1 MRASTGCAST
11 ALAQIFSYTEYPT
24 SMTINYDNSNIHT
37 LNINWN
43 TFKAHIGAYDSCNCT
58 SDIHY
63 QLSEMFRQIG
73 KEVNANYDEGGNT
86 TNSQILNYLNRLGY
100 SHSGLINYSHN
111 TITNSIS
118 NNRIVYIT
126 GNLEST
132 NTGHGW
138 VLDGYKRIKKTT
150 NKYKREY
157 GQFEWTLISSSSYEY
172 SYDHFNWGWDGNGNG
187 YFSINVFCPSEVED
201 LDEGVIN
208 SYSTSDYSSNVKII
222 ANINH

>member
-1 MRASTGCAST
+1 
-11 ALAQIFSYTEYPT
+11 
-24 SMTINYDNSNIHT
+24 MTINYDNSNIHT

-86 TNSQILNYLNRLGY
+86 TNSHILNYLNRLGY